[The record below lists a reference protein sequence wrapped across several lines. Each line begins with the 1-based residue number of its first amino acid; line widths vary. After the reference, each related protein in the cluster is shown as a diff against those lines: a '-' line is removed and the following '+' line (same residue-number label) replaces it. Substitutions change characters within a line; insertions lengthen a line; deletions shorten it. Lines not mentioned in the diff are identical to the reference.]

1 METKDNGFGLQDWQ
15 QQVLDSGIRYNSITI
30 GWENILTTSQ
40 SDMLKKILS
49 WNLFKDESEKGL
61 VERVLEEGYYF
72 EGDKESLNKIR
83 RRYLSESNYPHT
95 LNQPMK
101 LNSIK
106 LLTKGIHPVV
116 YSKICDH

>member
-83 RRYLSESNYPHT
+83 RRYLSER
-95 LNQPMK
+95 
-101 LNSIK
+101 
-106 LLTKGIHPVV
+106 
-116 YSKICDH
+116 

>member
-49 WNLFKDESEKGL
+49 WNLFKDELEKGL

-72 EGDKESLNKIR
+72 EGDKASLNKIR
-83 RRYLSESNYPHT
+83 RRYLSER
-95 LNQPMK
+95 
-101 LNSIK
+101 
-106 LLTKGIHPVV
+106 
-116 YSKICDH
+116 